1 VVPFSN
7 PIWGKST
14 LPFTVK
20 DLKEGSDRKL
30 PSDVKALVLGSTA
43 VALIEME

>member
-1 VVPFSN
+1 MTIDVPEVMSV
-7 PIWGKST
+7 K
-14 LPFTVK
+14 TVRITG
-20 DLKEGSDRKL
+20 KEGSDRKL